1 MDCITTTVQYYAE
14 PYYTCNLAIS
24 AVSTFV
30 SVILIVSLFPKCTKN
45 YIHMNLLLA
54 LLLRSV
60 VFVWWNNSNLFTE
73 DSHDSEEFQPE
84 L

>member
-1 MDCITTTVQYYAE
+1 
-14 PYYTCNLAIS
+14 
-24 AVSTFV
+24 
-30 SVILIVSLFPKCTKN
+30 
-45 YIHMNLLLA
+45 MNLLLA